1 MGHLFGDLNSDVF
14 DLLQDYFHHLKV
26 TWYIHDL
33 CLCSQ
38 SAFSKLSSFPKL
50 HSGSSQGW
58 ARRSPVNDKIPQWS
72 FPGIPRKAPRIGN
85 QAVRTAVCVP
95 TQAVYHVLSLRRAGL
110 GRADGAPC
118 APPPSAKAACTSFSE
133 SSLYSRATTLA
144 LAPGVVLWF
153 DDLDIFVPNTQ
164 KIKGRKCAVPLP
176 MLGVA
181 GPHRATLTGSPRD
194 PRGTHR
200 VRSPQAQAWAGT
212 AHAGHCLA

>member
-110 GRADGAPC
+110 GRADGAWSTTPC
-118 APPPSAKAACTSFSE
+118 PPPPSAKAACNLSPSPLCTAE
-133 SSLYSRATTLA
+133 
-144 LAPGVVLWF
+144 PQLW
-153 DDLDIFVPNTQ
+153 
-164 KIKGRKCAVPLP
+164 PLP
-176 MLGVA
+176 QGWCYGLIIW
-181 GPHRATLTGSPRD
+181 TYLSPT
-194 PRGTHR
+194 PRR
-200 VRSPQAQAWAGT
+200 
-212 AHAGHCLA
+212 